1 MGSIFRSIFFA
12 AACGTTLAAAALTSH
27 AQDFPEKPVTMIIPY
42 GAGGSH
48 DLTARL
54 MTSVLPQYLGQP
66 VVVQLMPG
74 AGGQI
79 GTAAA
84 AKNPADGYTL
94 LYTHNFADTLMP
106 LVGPVPYDSLEDF
119 VSVARPSTATSAVV
133 VRKDSPHASLEAM
146 LAYGKENPGKLKLA
160 HSGNWGAVF
169 TPAAV
174 LLAGENVEATF
185 VPYQGGG
192 PALQALLSG
201 DGDFTLAFPAVINS
215 QPELKA
221 LMVIGDQKVLG
232 DDVPTSD
239 ELGYADLATVGLLH
253 RVVLVHSDVPADRLQ
268 KLRDAFDQMS
278 QDPTYLA
285 LMKQMEEDSTTYMG
299 GAEYEP
305 LRARQVELY
314 KDLLSKLTPN

>member
-1 MGSIFRSIFFA
+1 MGSAFRSIFYT
-12 AACGTTLAAAALTSH
+12 AACAAALAASALSAH
-27 AQDFPEKPVTMIIPY
+27 AQAFPEKPITMIIPY

-66 VVVQLMPG
+66 VIVQLMPG

-79 GTAAA
+79 GTAQA

-106 LVGPVPYDSLEDF
+106 LVGPVPYDSLKDF

-133 VRKDSPHASLEAM
+133 VRVDSPYDSLAAM
-146 LAYGKENPGKLKLA
+146 LSYGRDNPRRLKLA
-160 HSGNWGAVF
+160 HSGNWGSVF

-174 LLAGENVEATF
+174 LLSAENVEATF

-201 DGDFTLAFPAVINS
+201 DGDFTFAFPSVINS
-215 QPELKA
+215 QPQLKA

-232 DDVPTSD
+232 EEVPTSE
-239 ELGYADLATVGLLH
+239 ELGYADLGTVGLLH
-253 RVVLVHSDVPADRLQ
+253 RAVLVHSNVPADRLE
-268 KLRDAFDQMS
+268 KLREAFDQMS

-285 LMKQMEEDSTTYMG
+285 LMKQMDEDVTTYMG
-299 GAEYEP
+299 GEEYEP
-305 LRARQVELY
+305 LRSRQVELY
-314 KDLLSKLTPN
+314 ADLLSKLTPN